1 MMQIIAIALYSC
13 DGRRRMVKFKRGL
26 NVIPGDSKT
35 GKSTL
40 IEILDYCFGSDECTV
55 PDGIV
60 RSRVAWYGV
69 LLHLGESGRAFIARR
84 APTPPAKSTEDIFL
98 DIGARTSVPEPD
110 ALRKTTNLQGLISQL
125 NSWTGIHETV
135 YEPPFGQTRRP
146 LATTIRH
153 ALAFCFQTQGEIDQK
168 MYLFHSSY
176 NNWVAQSLKDSL
188 PYLLGA
194 VEDDQLAKRERLR
207 IVKDKLRALTKR
219 MAELKNIQGDGQGV
233 ALRLLT
239 EARIIGLTKFTPT
252 NEWGQ
257 TVEELRRIAALPGTT
272 EGDLPSHST
281 DYARLNTER
290 RELQD
295 QLRRMRH
302 ALEAARSF
310 ESDSNSFEEETTA
323 QADRLGVVE
332 LIGDALDKEICP
344 LCQQGLPH
352 ETIPS
357 IEDLRE
363 VRSQLLGR
371 AGAVTTATPNIE
383 SAMGEFEESIRAVQE
398 RLSSVRVQLSAI
410 RDTDERLAKHHED
423 SARRAL
429 IVGRISLYLESLPEE
444 ANTLEI
450 EQEIAKLQVERAEL
464 EMQLSHEVI
473 AERLD
478 SILGRINTTMS
489 RLASNI
495 DLEFAE
501 SPLRLDIKNLTVV
514 ADTLDGP
521 VPMSRMGSGENWVG
535 YHLVA
540 HLALHHW
547 YCTKDRPV
555 PRFLVLDQPSQ
566 AHFPVETR
574 SRSDAVDED
583 SKAVRRLYDLMDKVI
598 QEVKGKLQ
606 IIVTDHADFS
616 DSRFESYVRERWR
629 SGLKLVP
636 ADWPKCT

>member
-1 MMQIIAIALYSC
+1 MQIIAIALYSC
-13 DGRRRMVKFKRGL
+13 DGRHRMVKLERGL
-26 NVIPGDSKT
+26 NVISGDSKT

-69 LLHLGESGRAFIARR
+69 LLHLGEGGRAFVARR
-84 APTPPAKSTEDIFL
+84 APTAPAKSTEDIFI
-98 DIGARTSVPEPD
+98 DIGARTVLPEPG

-135 YEPPFGQTRRP
+135 YEPPAGQTRRP
-146 LATTIRH
+146 LTTTVRH

-194 VEDDQLAKRERLR
+194 VDDDQLAKRARLR
-207 IVKDKLRALTKR
+207 MVKDKLRTLAR
-219 MAELKNIQGDGQGV
+219 MLVELKNIRGDGQGV
-233 ALRLLT
+233 AMRLLA
-239 EARIIGLTKFTPT
+239 EARVGGLTEFTSA
-252 NEWGQ
+252 NEWAE
-257 TVEELRRIAALPGTT
+257 TVEELRRIAALPGST
-272 EGDLPSHST
+272 EADLPPDT
-281 DYARLNTER
+281 VEYARLNRQR

-295 QLRRMRH
+295 QLRGMRH
-302 ALEAARSF
+302 ASDTARSF
-310 ESDSNSFEEETTA
+310 EVAADSFGREAIA
-323 QADRLGVVE
+323 QAGRLNVVE
-332 LIGDALDKEICP
+332 LIGDALDKPVCP
-344 LCQQGLPH
+344 LCEQGLPH
-352 ETIPS
+352 DALPS
-357 IEDLRE
+357 VADIRE
-363 VRSQLLGR
+363 ARNQLLGR
-371 AGAVTTATPNIE
+371 AGSVTIATPNID
-383 SAMGEFEESIRAVQE
+383 SALGEFDEKIRAVQE
-398 RLSSVRVQLSAI
+398 RLGNVRAQLSTI
-410 RDTDERLAKHHED
+410 RLIDDRLAKHQED
-423 SARRAL
+423 TARRAL
-429 IVGRISLYLESLPEE
+429 IVGRISLYLESLPEV
-444 ANTLEI
+444 ADTSQI
-450 EQEIAKLQVERAEL
+450 ERDIAGLEL
-464 EMQLSHEVI
+464 ERGELERQLSNEAI
-473 AERLD
+473 SERLD

-489 RLASNI
+489 RLASDI

-501 SPLRLDIKNLTVV
+501 SPLRLDVKNLTVV

-566 AHFPVETR
+566 AHFPGENSGR
-574 SRSDAVDED
+574 ADSVDED
-583 SKAVRRLYDLMDKVI
+583 RKAVRRLYDLMDKVI
-598 QEVKGKLQ
+598 GEVDGALQ

-616 DSRFESYVRERWR
+616 DARFQSYVRERWR
-629 SGLKLVP
+629 DGIKLVP
-636 ADWPKCT
+636 EDWPKCK